1 MYSGVLGGC
10 NIGNVID
17 FPSMFA
23 SVCAK
28 VDENSFPTH
37 PSKFFKAARKDGV
50 YFYTHYLNWF
60 EMLNAGI
67 PDYKVK

>member
-23 SVCAK
+23 SVCAE
-28 VDENSFPTH
+28 VDKNSFPIH
-37 PSKFFKAARKDGV
+37 PSELFKAVRRNVV
-50 YFYTHYLNWF
+50 YFYTHHLHWF